1 MTEEVVRSAL
11 HQFHD
16 IWCEL
21 FPAEQSRVLQ
31 LLVERI
37 ELSQTGAIV
46 TLRAE
51 GLSTLIHELE
61 EAPRAAA

>member
-21 FPAEQSRVLQ
+21 FPAEQARVIQ

-37 ELSQTGAIV
+37 DLSQTGAIV

-51 GLSTLIHELE
+51 GLSHLIDELDG
-61 EAPRAAA
+61 ASRAAA